1 MVIPEE
7 MAILDTKK
15 AAGLFAKYSV
25 PLSGYI
31 VNRVIPETLASQAIP
46 EYLRH
51 RLEMQKG
58 HLATIKRDLG
68 NEVLAYVPEF
78 ERDITGLPMIEK
90 MANQMFGG

>member
-1 MVIPEE
+1 

-31 VNRVIPETLASQAIP
+31 VNRVIPEELAQQDIP

-58 HLATIKRDLG
+58 HLDTIERELG
-68 NEVLAYVPEF
+68 GDVLAYVPEM
-78 ERDITGLPMIEK
+78 ERDITGLSMIEK
-90 MANQMFGG
+90 MANEMFGG